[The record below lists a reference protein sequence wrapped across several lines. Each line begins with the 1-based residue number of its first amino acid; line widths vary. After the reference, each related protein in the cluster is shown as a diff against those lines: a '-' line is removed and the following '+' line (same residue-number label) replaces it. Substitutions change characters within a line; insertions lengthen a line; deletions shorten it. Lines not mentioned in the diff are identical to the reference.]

1 VPVPRTSGRERRR
14 TSSSGRLL
22 RIAGWLLIA
31 SAVLTVAVLVL
42 IVPGTLRLRE
52 GLLHGRHAM
61 EQARSALVSG
71 DERRASALFSA
82 ARRDF
87 DEAVDD
93 SGGGLLGL
101 MGHIPV
107 IGGNVRVVRSIA
119 VAGSTTGEAG
129 EAVTN
134 AIDALPGGLEALA
147 AVQGRI
153 PLERF
158 PALAG
163 AVGRAADLVAAALSE
178 VRSTAGTLG
187 VLSVVE
193 DARWQAETS
202 LRDLD
207 GTISAAAA
215 ILERLPAFLGGDRAR
230 TYLFG
235 ASNPAEL
242 RGTGGLIGAYSLLRA
257 DEGRLSFSSF
267 RPVQSLPLLDANAL
281 PAPNP
286 DYRRLYDPQ
295 RTGDGFWLNAN
306 MTPDFPSAAQALETA
321 FAAATGRRVD
331 GVVTADPFALQ
342 ALLGAVGSVRVPGL
356 GVTVTGRNVVP
367 FLANRAYA
375 RIDDSARR
383 KLVLGQVAE
392 TIVERFVAAAGGGQG
407 VRTIAQ
413 AAGDGHVLLYAN
425 DPRMESGL
433 MGTAAGGAFRFPGGR
448 TDQLSVVVNNGAGN
462 KVDYYVDRDVRYDVR
477 LEPNGNASA
486 TTGVTLE
493 NHAPT
498 HGPPPYVLG
507 PLNGVT
513 TKAGQDV
520 AILNVYCGR
529 CALHEASVNDAS
541 ISPGQDQELGS
552 NFFQDYF
559 RMDPGS
565 TTRADFRYRSTA
577 TWSGDGSGGTYTLRF
592 LNQTTIRP
600 TTLAVTIRVPS
611 GMHVTGASD
620 GVVVDGSIA
629 SWTGTPGRILT
640 IDLSFEPSLPE
651 RLWRALV
658 D

>member
-1 VPVPRTSGRERRR
+1 V
-14 TSSSGRLL
+14 RLI
-22 RIAGWLLIA
+22 RIAGWLLVA
-31 SAVLTVAVLVL
+31 SAALMVAILMLV
-42 IVPGTLRLRE
+42 VPGTLQLRARL
-52 GLLHGRHAM
+52 LDGRRAM

-87 DEAVDD
+87 GEAVDE
-93 SGGGLLGL
+93 SGGGM
-101 MGHIPV
+101 MGVAGHLPV

-119 VAGSTTGEAG
+119 VAGGTTAQAG
-129 EAVTN
+129 KAITN
-134 AIDALPGGLEALA
+134 AVDAMPGGLEALA
-147 AVQGRI
+147 PVQGRI

-163 AVGRAADLVAAALSE
+163 AVGRAADLAAAALSE

-207 GTISAAAA
+207 GSISAAAA

-257 DEGRLSFSSF
+257 DDGRLSFSSF
-267 RPVQSLPLLDANAL
+267 RPVQSLPLLDAKAL

-342 ALLGAVGSVRVPGL
+342 ALLGAVGPVRVPGL
-356 GVTVTGRNVVP
+356 GVTVTRPNVVP
-367 FLANRAYA
+367 FLTNRAYA
-375 RIDDSARR
+375 RIDDPARR

-392 TIVERFVAAAGGGQG
+392 TIVERFVAAAGGGRG
-407 VRTIAQ
+407 VGTIAR

-433 MGTAAGGAFRFPGGR
+433 MATAAGGAFRIPGGR
-448 TDQLSVVVNNGAGN
+448 TDLLSVVVNNGAGN
-462 KVDYYVDRDVRYDVR
+462 KVDYYVDRDVRYDVT
-477 LEPNGNASA
+477 LQPNGNGSAS
-486 TTGVTLE
+486 TGVTLE

-507 PLNGVT
+507 PLKGVT
-513 TKAGQDV
+513 TKPGQDV

-529 CALHEASVNDAS
+529 CALSEASLNDAS
-541 ISPGQDQELGS
+541 ISPGEDQELGS

-559 RMDPGS
+559 TMDPGS

-577 TWSGDGSGGTYTLRF
+577 TWSGDGGGGTYTLRF
-592 LNQTTIRP
+592 LNQPTIRP

-611 GMHVTGASD
+611 GMHVTAASD
-620 GVVVDGSIA
+620 GVVVDGSTA

-640 IDLSFEPSLPE
+640 IDLAFEPSLPE